1 MNSIEVKVFFKEL
14 KIQNIKK
21 MLSRYSNYIQ
31 IEREI
36 KINSLLE
43 KNSQLEITEINPPMY
58 GCNDRFEIDIM
69 LTEVSFL
76 VNKIFITFDK
86 YLNIKD
92 IILNIKILETQKGNI
107 LYDIISKEPDKIT
120 FVPVILSEDILHFT
134 NVFRD

>member
-69 LTEVSFL
+69 LTEASFL